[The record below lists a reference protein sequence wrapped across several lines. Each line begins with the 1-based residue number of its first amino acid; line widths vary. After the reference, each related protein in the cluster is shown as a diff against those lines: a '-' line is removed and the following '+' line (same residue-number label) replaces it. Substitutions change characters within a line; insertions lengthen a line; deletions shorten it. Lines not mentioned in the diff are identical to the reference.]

1 MADTYGYA
9 DSSDDGWYVAPD
21 TSYEVLSSDSVNIPD
36 YIGGTPNANDI
47 IITDDSFDRLGN
59 SAAGITADQ
68 KMALINSGMT
78 LGQLQG
84 SAALFKKADGSTDW
98 AKVLGAAA
106 TGISLFG
113 DNTAK
118 TAGSTLPIPKLDVTR
133 AAIDYNDPYR
143 RPGSAGREY
152 FTSPQYTAQGDP
164 VALAAAQ
171 EAART
176 QAQGI
181 ASVYKPAARP
191 VNPYSLPVTGTM
203 RTPWEKAQETS
214 MGYGTATK
222 LGGIG
227 EDKYYQNISDF
238 MGKGPSQEQLQA
250 GMKQY
255 GVSQA
260 DVDKSTG
267 LYPVTQ
273 PAAGLAALPAAPVK
287 KLSDILSAGQLASL
301 AGGGNS
307 TATNTANTTATN
319 LADTTTTQPNTLATQ
334 QSNDAVTAAQVAAA
348 TQTNPTGGNT
358 AFDYAQNRATG
369 GILYAAH
376 GRYLRGGTDGMA
388 DKINTSIDD
397 RQPAKLSHGEFVIP
411 ADVVS
416 HLGNG
421 NSDAGAEKLYQ
432 MMARI
437 RKARTGNAKQGKKIN
452 PDKFM
457 PGGIAYNAGGVMGFD
472 GKDGSLVASPSA
484 TAPLGSS
491 SSSSLS
497 PWAAPY
503 VTSMLGKTEAVANQ
517 PYQAYT
523 GPLTAG
529 PSNLQQQQF
538 AGLSGLTAAGYTPTN
553 ASFAGLGAAGQQ
565 SYMNP
570 YQQGVTDIEKRK
582 AGEAADI
589 AKSALNAQY
598 AQKGA
603 FGSRSD
609 IGQAALASGLATQLG
624 DIQAK
629 GSQAAYTS
637 GLDQYNKEQAA
648 QEASRQFSAGYGLQS
663 LNALGAAGTAQQGIE
678 QAGIGADLK
687 QFEEQRA
694 YPQEQLKFQRDMLT
708 GMPISTQASTP
719 NTSQATTAAGK
730 LTDLTALLQKL
741 NIA

>member
-1 MADTYGYA
+1 MFVFDGT
-9 DSSDDGWYVAPD
+9 DWVDDGGDASYELD
-21 TSYEVLSSDSVNIPD
+21 TSNDIFMPEQLSGPVDTGFEQSDIDKYYDDKTTPEQKIAISNSGLSSANIK
-36 YIGGTPNANDI
+36 GL
-47 IITDDSFDRLGN
+47 TD
-59 SAAGITADQ
+59 
-68 KMALINSGMT
+68 
-78 LGQLQG
+78 
-84 SAALFKKADGSTDW
+84 LFKTNGIVDW
-98 AKVLGAAA
+98 AKVAAA
-106 TGISLFG
+106 AGAGMQLFG
-113 DNTAK
+113 DKTPQ

-152 FTSPQYTAQGDP
+152 FTSPLYSAQGDP
-164 VALAAAQ
+164 AALAAAQ
-171 EAART
+171 AAART

-203 RTPWEKAQETS
+203 RTPWEKAPDMS
-214 MGYGTATK
+214 PGHSYASK

-238 MGKGPSQEQLQA
+238 MGKGPSPEQLQA
-250 GMKQY
+250 GMSQY

-267 LYPVTQ
+267 LYPVVQ
-273 PAAGLAALPAAPVK
+273 PAAGLAALPETQVAAVN
-287 KLSDILSAGQLASL
+287 A
-301 AGGGNS
+301 
-307 TATNTANTTATN
+307 
-319 LADTTTTQPNTLATQ
+319 TQPNTLATQ

-358 AFDYAQNRATG
+358 AFDYAQNRAHG
-369 GILYAAH
+369 GMLTAAH

-397 RQPAKLSHGEFVIP
+397 KQPAKLSHGEFVIP

-452 PDKFM
+452 ADKFM
-457 PGGIAYNAGGVMGFD
+457 PGGIATGYATGGVIGFA
-472 GKDGSLVASPSA
+472 GPDGSAVAAPSA
-484 TAPLGSS
+484 TAPLGVSS
-491 SSSSLS
+491 ASSLS

-529 PSNLQQQQF
+529 PSDLQQQQF

-582 AGEAADI
+582 AGEAADV
-589 AKSALNAQY
+589 ATAQRG
-598 AQKGA
+598 AQASQQGA
-603 FGSRSD
+603 FGGSRQA
-609 IGQAALASGLATQLG
+609 IGNVGAASGLATQLG

-637 GLDQYNKEQAA
+637 GLDQFNKEQAA

-663 LNALGAAGTAQQGIE
+663 LGALGAAGAAQQGIE

-694 YPQEQLKFQRDMLT
+694 YPQEQLKFQRDMIT
-708 GMPISTQASTP
+708 GMPISTQASTA
-719 NTSQATTAAGK
+719 NTSQAQTAGTNMA
-730 LTDLTALLQKL
+730 TVTQLLKQL
-741 NIA
+741 GITS

>member
-1 MADTYGYA
+1 MADTYDTIGDYYEY
-9 DSSDDGWYVAPD
+9 GAPD
-21 TSYEVLSSDSVNIPD
+21 TSYKVGTSSSFDIPD
-36 YIGGTPNANDI
+36 YLGGSSGQPLTGYEQSDIDKYYDDKTTPE
-47 IITDDSFDRLGN
+47 
-59 SAAGITADQ
+59 Q
-68 KMALINSGMT
+68 KIAISNSG
-78 LGQLQG
+78 LS
-84 SAALFKKADGSTDW
+84 SANIKGLTDLFKTAGGAIDW
-98 AKVLGAAA
+98 AKVAAA
-106 TGISLFG
+106 AGAGMQLFG
-113 DNTAK
+113 NKTPQ

-133 AAIDYNDPYR
+133 AGINYNDPYR

-152 FTSPQYTAQGDP
+152 FTSPLYSAQGDP
-164 VALAAAQ
+164 IALAAAQ
-171 EAART
+171 DAART

-181 ASVYKPAARP
+181 ASVYKPTARP

-203 RTPWEKAQETS
+203 RTPWEKAQATS

-273 PAAGLAALPAAPVK
+273 PAAGLAALPAAPVQ

-301 AGGGNS
+301 AGGG
-307 TATNTANTTATN
+307 TNATN

-358 AFDYAQNRATG
+358 TFDYAQNRATG
-369 GILYAAH
+369 GMLTAAH

-397 RQPAKLSHGEFVIP
+397 TQPAKLSHGEFVIP

-421 NSDAGAEKLYQ
+421 NSDAGADKLYQ

-437 RKARTGNAKQGKKIN
+437 RKARTGNAEQGKKIN

-457 PGGIAYNAGGVMGFD
+457 PGGIATGYATGGAIGFAGP
-472 GKDGSLVASPSA
+472 DGSTVTAPSA
-484 TAPLGSS
+484 AAPLGSS
-491 SSSSLS
+491 SASSLS

-529 PSNLQQQQF
+529 PSDLQQQQF

-637 GLDQYNKEQAA
+637 GLDQFNKEQAA

-663 LNALGAAGTAQQGIE
+663 LGALGTAGATQQGIE

-719 NTSQATTAAGK
+719 NTSQAQTAGTNMA
-730 LTDLTALLQKL
+730 TVTQLLKQL
-741 NIA
+741 GIT

>member
-1 MADTYGYA
+1 MVVYDEETESWVEDNAPTYEL
-9 DSSDDGWYVAPD
+9 D
-21 TSYEVLSSDSVNIPD
+21 TSNDIFMPEQLSGTVDTGFEQSDIDKYYDDKTTPEQKIAISNSGLSSANIK
-36 YIGGTPNANDI
+36 G
-47 IITDDSFDRLGN
+47 L
-59 SAAGITADQ
+59 AD
-68 KMALINSGMT
+68 
-78 LGQLQG
+78 
-84 SAALFKKADGSTDW
+84 LFKTAGGAIDW
-98 AKVLGAAA
+98 AKVAAA
-106 TGISLFG
+106 AGAGIQLFG
-113 DNTAK
+113 DKTPQ

-133 AAIDYNDPYR
+133 AAINYNDPYR

-152 FTSPQYTAQGDP
+152 FTSPLYSAQGDP
-164 VALAAAQ
+164 IALAAAQ
-171 EAART
+171 DAART

-181 ASVYKPAARP
+181 ASVYRPAARP

-301 AGGGNS
+301 AGGG
-307 TATNTANTTATN
+307 TNATN
-319 LADTTTTQPNTLATQ
+319 LADTTATQPNTLATT
-334 QSNDAVTAAQVAAA
+334 QSNDAVTAAQVADA

-457 PGGIAYNAGGVMGFD
+457 PGGIAVGYEVGGTVGGV
-472 GKDGSLVASPSA
+472 STA
-484 TAPLGSS
+484 APLGQSAA
-491 SSSSLS
+491 SSLS

-570 YQQGVTDIEKRK
+570 YQQGVTNIEKREAQQVADVATAQRGAK
-582 AGEAADI
+582 A
-589 AKSALNAQY
+589 AQ
-598 AQKGA
+598 QGA
-603 FGSRSD
+603 FGGSRQA
-609 IGQAALASGLATQLG
+609 IGDVGAASGLATQLG
-624 DIQAK
+624 DIQAR

-637 GLDQYNKEQAA
+637 GLDQFNKEQAA
-648 QEASRQFSAGYGLQS
+648 KEASRQYSSKFGLES
-663 LNALGAAGTAQQGIE
+663 LGALGTAGATQQGIE

-694 YPQEQLKFQRDMLT
+694 YPQEQLKFQRDMIT
-708 GMPISTQASTP
+708 GMPISTQASTA
-719 NTSQATTAAGK
+719 NTSQAQTAGTNMA
-730 LTDLTALLQKL
+730 TVTQLLKQLGIITKEG
-741 NIA
+741 